1 MLLLEILFWTVFL
14 LIAHSYIFYPF
25 FTQLYGRKLKNNSLV
40 YSKDEELPMLSI
52 LMAAHNE
59 EAVIQEKIE
68 SILNSDYPAS
78 KIEILIGSD
87 CSTDRTNSIIE
98 QFAKNNSQF
107 HFFEFSNRT
116 GKIGIVNFLYK
127 KATGS
132 ILLLTDANVILQ
144 KNTLFELVKHFKN
157 PEISLV
163 DSFMKHRNL
172 KSDGISFQESNYISN
187 EVNTKHAEGKI
198 WGSLMGPFGGCFA
211 IRTVDFIPV
220 PSNFLVDDFYS
231 CMQVLQTEKRCISEE
246 NAIVLEDVS
255 NNLQAEFNR
264 KIRISAGNFQNL
276 SKFWPLLLN
285 FNGTAFAFLSHK
297 VLRWLTPF
305 FIVYILFVFPFLL
318 EFKANYLYFG
328 LFLLIMF
335 SALAIDFVLKKVNIH
350 LSILRFVT
358 HFATMNIALF
368 LGFFR
373 YLKGIKSS
381 VWEPTER
388 NQ

>member
-25 FTQLYGRKLKNNSLV
+25 FTQLYGRKRKNNSLV
-40 YSKDEELPMLSI
+40 YTNNEELPMLSI

-87 CSTDRTNSIIE
+87 CSTDRTNSIIK

-107 HFFEFSNRT
+107 HFFEFTNRT

-127 KATGS
+127 KTSGT

-172 KSDGISFQESNYISN
+172 KADGISFQESNYISN

-211 IRTVDFIPV
+211 IRKEDFKPV
-220 PSNFLVDDFYS
+220 PSNFLVDDFYT
-231 CMQVLQTEKRCISEE
+231 CMQVLQTKKRCISDE
-246 NAIVLEDVS
+246 NAVVLEDVS

-305 FIVYILFVFPFLL
+305 FIVFILLVFPFLL
-318 EFKANYLYFG
+318 EIKANYWYFG
-328 LFLLIMF
+328 LFLLIIF
-335 SALAIDFVLKKVNIH
+335 GALAFDFVLKKVNIH
-350 LSILRFVT
+350 LSILRFLT

-373 YLKGIKSS
+373 YLKGINSS

>member
-25 FTQLYGRKLKNNSLV
+25 FTQLYGRKRKNNSLV
-40 YSKDEELPMLSI
+40 YSINEELPMLSI

-68 SILNSDYPAS
+68 SILNSDYPTS

-127 KATGS
+127 KATGT

-211 IRTVDFIPV
+211 IRKEDFKPV
-220 PSNFLVDDFYS
+220 PSNFLVDDFYT
-231 CMQVLQTEKRCISEE
+231 CMQVLQMKKRCISEE

-305 FIVYILFVFPFLL
+305 FIVYILLVFPFLL
-318 EFKANYLYFG
+318 EIKANYWYFG

-335 SALAIDFVLKKVNIH
+335 SALAFDFVLKKVNIH
-350 LSILRFVT
+350 LSILRFLT

-373 YLKGIKSS
+373 YLKGIQSS

>member
-1 MLLLEILFWTVFL
+1 MLLLEILFWTAFL
-14 LIAHSYIFYPF
+14 LIAHSYLFYPF
-25 FTQLYGRKLKNNSLV
+25 FVQIVGRKFRNNTLV
-40 YSKDEELPMLSI
+40 FFKEEELPTVSI

-87 CSTDRTNSIIE
+87 CSTDQTNSIISE
-98 QFAKNNSQF
+98 FAKNNSQF
-107 HFFEFSNRT
+107 HFFELSTRT
-116 GKIGIVNFLYK
+116 GKIEIVNLLYK
-127 KATGS
+127 KASGD

-172 KSDGISFQESNYISN
+172 KSDGISYQESSYISN

-211 IRTVDFIPV
+211 IPKEDFKPV
-220 PSNFLVDDFYS
+220 PRNFLVDDFYT
-231 CMQVLQTEKRCISEE
+231 CMQVLQAKKRCISEE
-246 NAIVLEDVS
+246 KAIVLEDVS
-255 NNLQAEFNR
+255 NNLKAEFNR

-276 SKFWPLLLN
+276 AKFWTLLLR

-305 FIVYILFVFPFLL
+305 FIVYIFLVFPFLL
-318 EFKANYLYFG
+318 EIKSNYWYFG
-328 LFLLIMF
+328 LFLLIMVG
-335 SALAIDFVLKKVNIH
+335 ALAFDFVLNKVNIH
-350 LSILRFVT
+350 ITLLRFLT

-373 YLKGIKSS
+373 YLKGIQSS

>member
-14 LIAHSYIFYPF
+14 LIAHSYIFYPL
-25 FTQLYGRKLKNNSLV
+25 FTQLIGRKLKNNSVV
-40 YSKDEELPMLSI
+40 YSKEDELPRISI

-68 SILNSDYPAS
+68 SILNSDYPVA

-87 CSTDRTNSIIE
+87 CSTDKTNAIIE

-107 HFFEFSNRT
+107 HFYEFSTRT
-116 GKIGIVNFLYK
+116 GKIGIVNFLSK

-132 ILLLTDANVILQ
+132 VLLITDANVILQ

-172 KSDGISFQESNYISN
+172 KTDGISHQESGYISN

-211 IRTVDFIPV
+211 IRKEDFKPV
-220 PSNFLVDDFYS
+220 PSNFLVDDFYT
-231 CMQVLQTEKRCISEE
+231 CMQVLQAKKRCISEE

-255 NNLQAEFNR
+255 NNLQVEFKR

-276 SKFWPLLLN
+276 SKFWPLLIRL
-285 FNGTAFAFLSHK
+285 NGTAFAFLSHK

-305 FIVYILFVFPFLL
+305 FILYILFIFPFLL
-318 EFKANYLYFG
+318 ENNENYKYFG

-335 SALAIDFVLKKVNIH
+335 AALGFDFILKKVNIH
-350 LSILRFVT
+350 LSVLRFLT

-368 LGFFR
+368 IGFFR

>member
-1 MLLLEILFWTVFL
+1 MLLLEILFWTYFL
-14 LIAHSYIFYPF
+14 LITHSYIFYPF
-25 FTQLYGRKLKNNSLV
+25 FTQLYGRKRKNNSLV
-40 YSKDEELPMLSI
+40 YTNNEDLPMLSI

-59 EAVIQEKIE
+59 EAVIEEKIK
-68 SILNSDYPAS
+68 SILNSDYPPS

-98 QFAKNNSQF
+98 YYAKENSEF
-107 HFFEFSNRT
+107 HFYEFSIRT
-116 GKIGIVNFLYK
+116 GKIEIVNFLFK
-127 KATGS
+127 KSIGT
-132 ILLLTDANVILQ
+132 ILLLTDANVILK

-163 DSFMKHRNL
+163 DSFMEHRNL
-172 KSDGISFQESNYISN
+172 KSDGISVQESNYISN
-187 EVNTKHAEGKI
+187 EVNTKYAEGKI

-211 IRTVDFIPV
+211 IRKEDFKPV
-220 PSNFLVDDFYS
+220 PRNFLVDDFYT
-231 CMQVLQTEKRCISEE
+231 CMQVLQARKKCISDE

-255 NNLQAEFNR
+255 NNLKSEFNR

-276 SKFWPLLLN
+276 AKFWPILFR

-305 FIVYILFVFPFLL
+305 FILYLLIVFPFLFQF
-318 EFKANYLYFG
+318 EANYSYFG
-328 LFLLIMF
+328 LFILIMLA
-335 SALAIDFVLKKVNIH
+335 ALLFDFFLKKINIH
-350 LSILRFVT
+350 LTILRFLT
-358 HFATMNIALF
+358 HFTSMNIALF
-368 LGFFR
+368 FGFFR
-373 YLKGIKSS
+373 YLKGIKTS

>member
-25 FTQLYGRKLKNNSLV
+25 FTQLYGRKRKNNSLV
-40 YSKDEELPMLSI
+40 YSEEEELPMLSI

-59 EAVIQEKIE
+59 EAIIEEKIE

-98 QFAKNNSQF
+98 QFAENNSQF

-116 GKIGIVNFLYK
+116 GKIGIVNFLHR

-172 KSDGISFQESNYISN
+172 KADGISFQESNYISN

-211 IRTVDFIPV
+211 IRKEDFKPV
-220 PSNFLVDDFYS
+220 PNNFLVDDFYT
-231 CMQVLQTEKRCISEE
+231 CMQVLQTKKRCISEE
-246 NAIVLEDVS
+246 NALVLEDVS
-255 NNLQAEFNR
+255 NNLHVEFNR

-276 SKFWPLLLN
+276 SKFWPLLLK

-305 FIVYILFVFPFLL
+305 FIIYLLIVFPFLL
-318 EFKANYLYFG
+318 EIKANYWYFG
-328 LFLLIMF
+328 LFIVTMF
-335 SALAIDFVLKKVNIH
+335 TALGFDFLLKKLNIH
-350 LSILRFVT
+350 ITILRFLT
-358 HFATMNIALF
+358 HFTTMNIALF
-368 LGFFR
+368 IGFFR

>member
-14 LIAHSYIFYPF
+14 LIAHSYIFYPL

-40 YSKDEELPMLSI
+40 YTKEEELPMLSI

-68 SILNSDYPAS
+68 SILNSDYPTS

-87 CSTDRTNSIIE
+87 CSTDKTNAIIE

-107 HFFEFSNRT
+107 QFFEFSNRT

-127 KATGS
+127 KATGN
-132 ILLLTDANVILQ
+132 ILLLTDANVILE

-172 KSDGISFQESNYISN
+172 KVDGISNQESSYISN

-211 IRTVDFIPV
+211 IRKEDFKPV
-220 PSNFLVDDFYS
+220 PNNFLVDDFYT
-231 CMQVLQTEKRCISEE
+231 CMQVLQTKKKCISDE

-255 NNLQAEFNR
+255 NNLKAEFNR

-276 SKFWPLLLN
+276 SKFWTLLFR
-285 FNGTAFAFLSHK
+285 FNGTAFAFFSHK

-305 FIVYILFVFPFLL
+305 FILYILLVFPFLL
-318 EFKANYLYFG
+318 EIKENYWYFG

-335 SALAIDFVLKKVNIH
+335 AALGFDFVLKKLNIH
-350 LSILRFVT
+350 LSILRYLT
-358 HFATMNIALF
+358 HFTTMNIALF

-373 YLKGIKSS
+373 YLKGIQTS
-381 VWEPTER
+381 VWEPTQR